1 MFIQVWNIIIW
12 NTVLLIIILSAPSSK
27 DTRSHFTFNQS
38 LIITSSRTFTQFRE
52 TSGNVSK
59 GTIMWY
65 PFLKQQRTRRKVCSS
80 KLTQAPRELLAHRV
94 VSITRLI
101 TDVTYAGD
109 GNPRHCGSP
118 RSSGISAETFSW
130 RCNIRLISE
139 MVRDQETRPSICYMV
154 FRLIRYRKNKYKPIV

>member
-1 MFIQVWNIIIW
+1 MIFIRVWNIIIW
-12 NTVLLIIILSAPSSK
+12 DIILLIIIFTAPSSK

-59 GTIMWY
+59 GTITWY

-80 KLTQAPRELLAHRV
+80 KLTQTPRELLAHRV
-94 VSITRLI
+94 VSIIRLI

-118 RSSGISAETFSW
+118 RSSRISAETFSW
-130 RCNIRLISE
+130 RCNIWSISE
-139 MVRDQETRPSICYMV
+139 MARDQETRPSICY
-154 FRLIRYRKNKYKPIV
+154 RLLIRYRRNKYKPIV